1 MRAWEVER
9 ERERVFVIYNTHT
22 CTIREE
28 EVLKLHVNER
38 AL

>member
-1 MRAWEVER
+1 MRAREVER
-9 ERERVFVIYNTHT
+9 ASFFVIYNTHI